1 MRHNMLTLSG
11 ALGNCID
18 LFFVVCSGV
27 ITSSKFH
34 LICISH
40 VNSWVFHMHLSHIFL
55 DLELQKWHISAFC
68 NVAVVMFY
76 FVIA

>member
-1 MRHNMLTLSG
+1 MRHIMLTLSG

-40 VNSWVFHMHLSHIFL
+40 G
-55 DLELQKWHISAFC
+55 